1 MKLILILVLC
11 FAAVLPFSQA
21 NGQSQEERLVRTTYA
36 KLIYAAQ
43 LDGVHN
49 LINAGKRPGLAEIEA
64 RLAANELKFEI
75 SNFSSGSV
83 ADIAQ
88 RKFAELVTKPDGQAV
103 LDIGPTTYK
112 YTEDSKADRKIT
124 EISEYSA
131 QVSWSPGQ
139 NLIGEDWNI
148 PFKDV
153 LPVFQRQNR
162 STYSRYARYSVVARF
177 QGRSR
182 DYNAMFLFGT
192 GEEPVLVLDNVTNNS
207 ALHFF
212 VKNSV
217 YPAVLLW
224 KSSREPGVAAW
235 LRSHQVRGATCGS
248 GKQEVCCDT
257 SALKCGVSA
266 DDLTSA
272 LSGSS
277 SRVAKPRDAPSVVS
291 DHANSVF
298 CN

>member
-1 MKLILILVLC
+1 MKLIPAATLF
-11 FAAVLPFSQA
+11 FATVLPFSQA
-21 NGQSQEERLVRTTYA
+21 NGQTQEERLVRTTYA

-43 LDGVHN
+43 LNSVHN
-49 LINAGKRPGLAEIEA
+49 LIDKGRRPGLAEIEA
-64 RLAANELKFEI
+64 HLSATDLKFEI
-75 SNFSSGSV
+75 SNFSSGTV
-83 ADIAQ
+83 TDIAQ

-103 LDIGPTTYK
+103 LDIGPTAYK
-112 YTEDSKADRKIT
+112 YTEDSKANH
-124 EISEYSA
+124 EIVETSEYSA
-131 QVSWSPGQ
+131 QASWSPGQ
-139 NLIGEDWNI
+139 NLVGEDWNI
-148 PFKDV
+148 PAGDS
-153 LPVFQRQNR
+153 LPILQAQNM
-162 STYSRYARYSVVARF
+162 STYSRYARYSVTVTF

-182 DYNAMFLFGT
+182 GYNAMFLFGT

-207 ALHFF
+207 ALNFF

-217 YPAVLLW
+217 YPAVLLR
-224 KSSREPGVAAW
+224 KSSKEPGVAAW
-235 LRSHQVRGATCGS
+235 LRSHQVRDAGCSG

-272 LSGSS
+272 LSGFSS
-277 SRVAKPRDAPSVVS
+277 QVAKPRDAPSVVS